1 MSAAVDSSTTTSL
14 VQPSTTPS
22 PTTGD
27 EQLFLD
33 DAGVREYLGTETAD
47 GIVETKIA
55 DAGSAAATLMVDDH
69 ATIVFGR
76 TDPFGISVSSGA
88 EAGVTTTA
96 VAMTSTTLPTGVTRG
111 PLMRVDEVVQSDLGE
126 YEVMA
131 ISNDVDFV
139 CSAEGIERAAVV
151 ALVTTEDEHV
161 AFDPYVVARAWVMD
175 GDGHHEI
182 EAATVSC
189 DDDYFEPAVFYGVE
203 DCTDDYICPS
213 FASRADGEVVAL
225 DPIAGALSAPDY
237 SPDDDEAIV
246 VPGLAGTRAS
256 LVAIGPD
263 DVAYVTRQT
272 PGQTDPIGDLLA
284 ISMAPANQG
293 AIVAEVDQVIDQSGD
308 SSLVSTAAGLVAVG
322 CCDGALVRPVP
333 TEAPVMAWVDSS
345 GAAVADDGP
354 QMSVEVHDDGS
365 LDVIRRDGS
374 AELRWNVADVGPIR
388 GMPALVA
395 TDDGGAMMHVYDTT
409 SLKARLVAM
418 FSDGAV
424 YDKPLG
430 QGDDVAPI
438 AALLPNRY
446 VIACDAFC
454 YQDAPFG

>member
-1 MSAAVDSSTTTSL
+1 MSAAIDSSATTSL
-14 VQPSTTPS
+14 VQPSSTSS
-22 PTTGD
+22 PTAED
-27 EQLFLD
+27 ELFLD
-33 DAGVREYLGTETAD
+33 DAGVREYLGAEPAG
-47 GIVETKIA
+47 GIVSIKIA
-55 DAGSAAATLMVDDH
+55 DAGSAAATLMVDDR
-69 ATIVFGR
+69 ATVIFGR
-76 TDPFGISVSSGA
+76 IEPVGVSVSTGA

-139 CSAEGIERAAVV
+139 CSAEGIERAAVL
-151 ALVTTEDEHV
+151 ALVTTRDEHI
-161 AFDPYVVARAWVMD
+161 AFDPYVVARAWVVD
-175 GDGHHEI
+175 ADGHHEI

-213 FASRADGEVVAL
+213 FASRADGRVVAL
-225 DPIAGALSAPDY
+225 DPIAGALSVPDY
-237 SPDDDEAIV
+237 SPDADVTIV

-284 ISMAPANQG
+284 ISMAPANPG

-308 SSLVSTAAGLVAVG
+308 SSLFSTAAGLVSVG
-322 CCDGALVRPVP
+322 CCDGAPIRPVP

-345 GAAVADDGP
+345 GASVADDGP
-354 QMSVEVHDDGS
+354 QMSIELHDDGS
-365 LDVIRRDGS
+365 LDVIRRDGG

-395 TDDGGAMMHVYDTT
+395 TDDGGAMMLVYDPT
-409 SLKARLVAM
+409 SPQARLVAM
-418 FSDGAV
+418 FSDRAV
-424 YDKPLG
+424 YDKSLG
-430 QGDDVAPI
+430 EGDDVAPI
-438 AALLPNRY
+438 SELLPNRY
-446 VIACDAFC
+446 VIACDEFC
-454 YQDAPFG
+454 FQYAPFG